1 MVPKDPDTGRLNC
14 RRFLGGAKA
23 LNEMQTDFAR
33 VVGRPVGLERGI
45 EGSKATHTK
54 LKNLLR
60 ALERD
65 APGQTIQQ
73 HYDPAIQS
81 ATVARTATKRA
92 KEDRESLKQLQTRLG
107 PFVKVLRDIPTQYR
121 EKVIEG
127 CVKLAQQLRQKLQDQ
142 AVEAQRERAREIGR
156 NRSRENSRGR
166 GR

>member
-1 MVPKDPDTGRLNC
+1 PEQV
-14 RRFLGGAKA
+14 AK
-23 LNEMQTDFAR
+23 R
-33 VVGRPVGLERGI
+33 I
-45 EGSKATHTK
+45 S
-54 LKNLLR
+54 
-60 ALERD
+60 
-65 APGQTIQQ
+65 QTIQQ

-81 ATVARTATKRA
+81 ATVARTATRQA
-92 KEDRESLKQLQTRLG
+92 KADRESLKQLQTRLG

-142 AVEAQRERAREIGR
+142 AIEAQRERAREIGR